1 MTDIDAALARLREM
15 PLHPRLAA
23 IDASVLDQLAAGA
36 AGSRPVPGAVF
47 GLAALLAL
55 TIGMASSAVPG
66 TPARAAQLAPFGT
79 SPALMPS
86 TLLSSAE

>member
-23 IDASVLDQLAAGA
+23 IDATVLDHMATRSV
-36 AGSRPVPGAVF
+36 SRPVPGMVF
-47 GLAALLAL
+47 GLAALSAL
-55 TIGMASSAVPG
+55 TFGIASAAVPG

-79 SPALMPS
+79 SPALAPS